1 VVSNPRDRETLRG
14 FTLVEVII
22 SSIILVIAAGALLS
36 LTSQSLGMHRRG
48 EQKIV
53 AASILDDLL
62 SRVLTEGAQDFTSM
76 YPSRGFCEE
85 PFTTWEY
92 EVEIGNSVGLDPYQ
106 VTARVTSPTGRNYEC
121 ATLVAPRLGEEPNPI
136 RAPDEPVDREE
147 RWAEI
152 KEEL

>member
-1 VVSNPRDRETLRG
+1 MVKCRRAGG

-22 SSIILVIAAGALLS
+22 SSLILVIAAGALLS

-53 AASILDDLL
+53 AASLLDDLL
-62 SRVLTEGAQDFTSM
+62 GSVLTEGAQDFTTM
-76 YPSRGFCEE
+76 YPSRGFCEA
-85 PFTTWEY
+85 PFTDWEY
-92 EVEIGNSVGLDPYQ
+92 EVEIDNSVGLDPYR
-106 VTARVTSPTGRNYEC
+106 VTARVTSPTGRRYEC
-121 ATLVAPRLGEEPNPI
+121 ATLIAPRLGEDPNPV
-136 RAPDEPVDREE
+136 RAPDEPIDREE

>member
-1 VVSNPRDRETLRG
+1 MVRDTIHFERPRG

-53 AASILDDLL
+53 AASLLDELL
-62 SRVLTEGAQDFTSM
+62 GRVLTEGAQDFASM

-92 EVEIGNSVGLDPYQ
+92 EVEIDSSVGIDPYRI
-106 VTARVTSPTGRNYEC
+106 TARVTSPTGRSYEC
-121 ATLVAPRLGEEPNPI
+121 ATLIAPRLGDDPNPV
-136 RAPDEPVDREE
+136 RAPDEPVDREA

-152 KEEL
+152 KEDL